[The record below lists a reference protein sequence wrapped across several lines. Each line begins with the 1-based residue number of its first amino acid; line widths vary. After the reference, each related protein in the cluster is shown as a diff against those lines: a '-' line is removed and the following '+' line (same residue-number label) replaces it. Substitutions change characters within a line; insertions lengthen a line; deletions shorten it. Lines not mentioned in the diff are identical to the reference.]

1 MRMIGKIIKGKSFQ
15 GCLSY
20 VMRKTGAAVIGM
32 NMDGNDPY
40 SLANEFSLSW
50 QLRPKLIYKVCHV
63 ILSLSPEE
71 HLNNA
76 SWQTAIAQYLKD
88 MGFTNNQYVAVK
100 HTDKENH
107 EHIHLVTSRVRMD
120 GSVVSDSWDWTRSQD
135 VIRKLEQNFG
145 LAAVPSSW
153 ESDRQEQTKSQIDK
167 ELETGKV
174 TVKRQLADKID
185 ATLVNTTS
193 LPDFIE
199 QLNFEGIEVRVDRDR
214 KGKPKGIA
222 YKLDGVSMAGSSV
235 GKAYSL
241 PRILK
246 RIESVSE
253 QGIHSNSPVMA
264 AHISQVIREQV
275 KAGMTM
281 PQLIEQLK
289 HLGVDAHVK
298 YTRNKK
304 IKGISYSLG
313 SNSIQGNELGKEYS
327 WGGLQK
333 YLQVSYDPARDRAII
348 LEMQSA
354 DRKAINQPIESSYQD
369 EMGLSDSLLNELVI
383 ELEKQRS
390 LKVPKPNQSEN
401 IAKSEIPV
409 NPELDRIDHA
419 QMVAAICH
427 QLLNE
432 LETNRFGEIG
442 KNSYGIQRSG
452 DALTVER
459 LRGDRQI
466 ILQVKGQEIEFAN
479 LSEFDIQQFEQAWQH
494 RSQVQQQSIDAQAKI
509 R

>member
-1 MRMIGKIIKGKSFQ
+1 MIGKIIKGKSFQ

-20 VMRKTGAAVIGM
+20 VMGKTGAAVIGM
-32 NMDGNDPY
+32 NMDGKDPY

-50 QLRPKLIYKVCHV
+50 QLRPKLNYKVCHV

-71 HLNNA
+71 HLNNDA
-76 SWQTAIAQYLKD
+76 WQTAIAQYLKE

-135 VIRKLEQNFG
+135 VIRKLEQDFG

-153 ESDRQEQTKSQIDK
+153 ECDRQEQTKSQIDK

-193 LPDFIE
+193 LLDFIE
-199 QLNFEGIEVRVDRDR
+199 KLNLEGIEVRVDRDR

-253 QGIHSNSPVMA
+253 QRIHPNTSSMSS
-264 AHISQVIREQV
+264 HISQVIREQV

-281 PQLIEQLK
+281 PQLIVQLK
-289 HLGVDAHVK
+289 HSGIDAHVK
-298 YTRNKK
+298 YTRTKK

-313 SNSIQGNELGKEYS
+313 SNSIQGNELGNEFS

-333 YLQVSYDPARDRAII
+333 YLQVSYDPARDRLII
-348 LEMQSA
+348 LEIQSA
-354 DRKAINQPIESSYQD
+354 DRNAVSQPMENLN
-369 EMGLSDSLLNELVI
+369 GLSDSFLNELVV

-390 LKVPKPNQSEN
+390 LKVPKPDQSEN
-401 IAKSEIPV
+401 ITKAEILI
-409 NPELDRIDHA
+409 NPEQVRIDST

-432 LETNRFGEIG
+432 LGADSFGETG
-442 KNSYGIQRSG
+442 KNSNRIQRSG
-452 DALTVER
+452 DALTVEG

-466 ILQVKGQEIEFAN
+466 ILRVKGQEIEFAN

-494 RSQVQQQSIDAQAKI
+494 RSQAQQRSIDAQAKI

>member
-1 MRMIGKIIKGKSFQ
+1 MIGKISKGSGFR
-15 GCLSY
+15 GCLYY
-20 VMRKTGAAVIGM
+20 VLGRTGAEIIDT
-32 NMDGNDPY
+32 NMDGDSPR
-40 SLANEFSLSW
+40 SLANEFAISR
-50 QLRPKLIYKVCHV
+50 QLRPKLNQVVCHV
-63 ILSLSPEE
+63 ALSLRPEE
-71 HLNNA
+71 HLSNA
-76 SWQTAIAQYLKD
+76 SWQIAIAQYLKE

-135 VIRKLEQNFG
+135 VIRKLEQDFG

-153 ESDRQEQTKSQIDK
+153 QSDRQEQTKSQIDK

-185 ATLVNTTS
+185 ATLENTTS

-199 QLNFEGIEVRVDRDR
+199 QLNLEGIEVRVDRDR

-222 YKLDGVSMAGSSV
+222 YKFDGVSMAGSSV

-253 QGIHSNSPVMA
+253 QRIHPDISSMA
-264 AHISQVIREQV
+264 SHISQIIREQV
-275 KAGMTM
+275 KADITM

-289 HLGVDAHVK
+289 HSGVDAHVK
-298 YTRNKK
+298 YTRTKK

-313 SNSIQGNELGKEYS
+313 SNSIQGNELGKEFS

-333 YLQVSYDPARDRAII
+333 YLQVSYDPARDRSII

-354 DRKAINQPIESSYQD
+354 NLKAVSQPIEHRS
-369 EMGLSDSLLNELVI
+369 GLSDSFLNELVI

-390 LKVPKPNQSEN
+390 LKVPKPNLSEN
-401 IAKSEIPV
+401 ITKSEIPI
-409 NPELDRIDHA
+409 NLEQGKIDRA

-427 QLLNE
+427 QLLND
-432 LETNRFGEIG
+432 LGADSFGETG
-442 KNSYGIQRSG
+442 KNSYSIQRSG
-452 DALTVER
+452 DALTVEN

-479 LSEFDIQQFEQAWQH
+479 LSEFDIQQFEQAWQQL
-494 RSQVQQQSIDAQAKI
+494 SQAQQRSIDANAKVV
-509 R
+509 

>member
-1 MRMIGKIIKGKSFQ
+1 MIGKISKGSGFR
-15 GCLSY
+15 GCLYY
-20 VMRKTGAAVIGM
+20 VLGRTGAEIIDT
-32 NMDGNDPY
+32 NMDGDSPR
-40 SLANEFSLSW
+40 SLANEFAISR
-50 QLRPKLIYKVCHV
+50 QLRPKLNQVVCHV
-63 ILSLSPEE
+63 ALSLRPEE

-76 SWQTAIAQYLKD
+76 SWQIAIAQYLKE

-120 GSVVSDSWDWTRSQD
+120 GSVVSDSWDWTRSQE

-167 ELETGKV
+167 ELETGKA

-199 QLNFEGIEVRVDRDR
+199 QLNLEGIEVRVDRDR

-246 RIESVSE
+246 RIENVSE
-253 QGIHSNSPVMA
+253 QGIHSNSPVIA
-264 AHISQVIREQV
+264 SHISQVIREQV

-289 HLGVDAHVK
+289 HSGIDAHVK
-298 YTRNKK
+298 YTRTKK
-304 IKGISYSLG
+304 IKGISYSWG
-313 SNSIQGNELGKEYS
+313 SNSIQGNELGKEFS

-333 YLQVSYDPARDRAII
+333 YLQVSYDPVRDRSII
-348 LEMQSA
+348 LEMQSV
-354 DRKAINQPIESSYQD
+354 DRKLVIQPIESLRQA
-369 EMGLSDSLLNELVI
+369 EQGLSDSLLNELVV

-390 LKVPKPNQSEN
+390 LKAPQLTQSAN
-401 IAKSEIPV
+401 IIKVEIPI
-409 NPELDRIDHA
+409 NPEQGKIDRA

-432 LETNRFGEIG
+432 LGADSFGEVG
-442 KNSYGIQRSG
+442 KNSYGILRSG
-452 DALTVER
+452 DSLTVER

-494 RSQVQQQSIDAQAKI
+494 RSQSQQQNIDSQTKI
-509 R
+509 P

>member
-1 MRMIGKIIKGKSFQ
+1 MIGKIIKGKSFQ
-15 GCLSY
+15 GCLTY
-20 VMRKTGAAVIGM
+20 VMGKSGAAVIGM
-32 NMDGNDPY
+32 NMDGKDPY
-40 SLANEFSLSW
+40 SLANEFSMSW
-50 QLRPKLIYKVCHV
+50 QLRPKLNHKVCHI

-71 HLNNA
+71 RLNNHD
-76 SWQTAIAQYLKD
+76 WKIAIAQYLKE
-88 MGFTNNQYVAVK
+88 MGFDNNQYVAVK

-135 VIRKLEQNFG
+135 VIRKLEQDFG
-145 LAAVPSSW
+145 LAAVTSSW

-185 ATLVNTTS
+185 AALVNTES
-193 LPDFIE
+193 LSDFIGK
-199 QLNFEGIEVRVDRDR
+199 LNLAGIAVRVDRDR
-214 KGKPKGIA
+214 QGKPKGIA
-222 YKLDGVSMAGSSV
+222 YKFDDVSMAGSSV

-246 RIESVSE
+246 RISSVPLLVDTS
-253 QGIHSNSPVMA
+253 SMA
-264 AHISQVIREQV
+264 SQISQVIREQV
-275 KAGMTM
+275 KVGMTM
-281 PQLIEQLK
+281 PQLIAQLK
-289 HLGVDAHVK
+289 DSGVDAHVK
-298 YTRNKK
+298 YTRTKK
-304 IKGISYSLG
+304 IKGISYCLG
-313 SNSIQGNELGKEYS
+313 SNSIQGNELGKEFS

-333 YLQVSYDPARDRAII
+333 YLQVSYNQDRDRSAI
-348 LEMQSA
+348 LEMQNA
-354 DRKAINQPIESSYQD
+354 DRKAVIQPVESLN
-369 EMGLSDSLLNELVI
+369 GLSDSFLNELVI

-390 LKVPKPNQSEN
+390 LKSTPRQSEN
-401 IAKSEIPV
+401 VTKPEPII
-409 NPELDRIDHA
+409 NPERGRSDSA

-432 LETNRFGEIG
+432 LGADSFGEVG
-442 KNSYGIQRSG
+442 QNSYGIQRSG
-452 DALTVER
+452 DTLTVEN

-494 RSQVQQQSIDAQAKI
+494 RSQAQQRSIDSQAKI
-509 R
+509 

>member
-1 MRMIGKIIKGKSFQ
+1 MIGKISKGSGFR
-15 GCLSY
+15 GCLYY
-20 VMRKTGAAVIGM
+20 VLGRTGAEIIDT
-32 NMDGNDPY
+32 NMDGDSPR
-40 SLANEFSLSW
+40 SLANEFAISR
-50 QLRPKLIYKVCHV
+50 QLRPKLNQVVCHV
-63 ILSLSPEE
+63 ALSLRPEE
-71 HLNNA
+71 HLSNA
-76 SWQTAIAQYLKD
+76 SWQRAIAQYLKE

-153 ESDRQEQTKSQIDK
+153 ESNRQEQTKSQIDK
-167 ELETGKV
+167 ELETGKA

-199 QLNFEGIEVRVDRDR
+199 QLNLEGIEVRVDRDR

-222 YKLDGVSMAGSSV
+222 YKFDGVSMAGSSV

-253 QGIHSNSPVMA
+253 QRIHPNISSMA
-264 AHISQVIREQV
+264 SHISQVIREQV
-275 KAGMTM
+275 KTGMTM

-289 HLGVDAHVK
+289 HSGVDAHVK
-298 YTRNKK
+298 YTRTKK

-313 SNSIQGNELGKEYS
+313 SNSIQGNELGKEFS

-333 YLQVSYDPARDRAII
+333 YLQVSYDPARDRSII

-354 DRKAINQPIESSYQD
+354 DQKAINQLADSVHQAEQ
-369 EMGLSDSLLNELVI
+369 GLSDSLLNELVI

-390 LKVPKPNQSEN
+390 LKVRKPDQFEN
-401 IAKSEIPV
+401 ITKAEISI
-409 NPELDRIDHA
+409 NLEQGRIDGA
-419 QMVAAICH
+419 QMIAAICH

-432 LETNRFGEIG
+432 LVADSFGEVG
-442 KNSYGIQRSG
+442 KNSYGILRSG
-452 DALTVER
+452 DSLTVER
-459 LRGDRQI
+459 LIGDRQV
-466 ILQVKGQEIEFAN
+466 ILQAEGQEIKLVN
-479 LSEFDIQQFEQAWQH
+479 LSELDIQEFGQAWQH
-494 RSQVQQQSIDAQAKI
+494 RSQAQKQSIDSQPKI
-509 R
+509 G

>member
-1 MRMIGKIIKGKSFQ
+1 MIGKIIKGKSFQ

-20 VMRKTGAAVIGM
+20 VMRKTGAAVIDM
-32 NMDGNDPY
+32 NMDGKDPY

-50 QLRPKLIYKVCHV
+50 QLRPKLSYKVCHV

-76 SWQTAIAQYLKD
+76 SWQIAIAQYLKE

-135 VIRKLEQNFG
+135 VIRKLEQDFG

-167 ELETGKV
+167 ELETGKA

-185 ATLVNTTS
+185 TTLVNTTS

-199 QLNFEGIEVRVDRDR
+199 QLNLEGIEVRVDRDR

-246 RIESVSE
+246 RIESTSE
-253 QGIHSNSPVMA
+253 QGIHPNISSIA
-264 AHISQVIREQV
+264 SHISQVIREQV
-275 KAGMTM
+275 KVGMTM
-281 PQLIEQLK
+281 PLLIEQLK
-289 HLGVDAHVK
+289 HSGVDAHVK
-298 YTRNKK
+298 YTRTKK

-333 YLQVSYDPARDRAII
+333 YLQVSYEPARDRSII

-354 DRKAINQPIESSYQD
+354 DRNAVSQPMENLN
-369 EMGLSDSLLNELVI
+369 GLSDSFLNELVV

-390 LKVPKPNQSEN
+390 LQAPKPTQSEN
-401 IAKSEIPV
+401 IIKAEIPI
-409 NPELDRIDHA
+409 NPEQSRNDIA

-432 LETNRFGEIG
+432 LGTDRFGEMG
-442 KNSYGIQRSG
+442 KNSYGIQRRG
-452 DALTVER
+452 DTLTVER
-459 LRGDRQI
+459 LRGDRLI
-466 ILQVKGQEIEFAN
+466 VLQFKGQETVFDN
-479 LSEFDIQQFEQAWQH
+479 LSELDIQQFEQAWQH
-494 RSQVQQQSIDAQAKI
+494 RSQVQQKSIDGQAKI
-509 R
+509 G

>member
-1 MRMIGKIIKGKSFQ
+1 MIGKISKGSGFR
-15 GCLSY
+15 GCLYY
-20 VMRKTGAAVIGM
+20 VLGRTGAEIIDT
-32 NMDGNDPY
+32 NMDGDSPR
-40 SLANEFSLSW
+40 SLANEFAISR
-50 QLRPKLIYKVCHV
+50 QLRPKLNQVVCHV
-63 ILSLSPEE
+63 ALSLRPEE
-71 HLNNA
+71 HLNND
-76 SWQTAIAQYLKD
+76 SWQTAIAQYLKE

-167 ELETGKV
+167 ELETGKA

-185 ATLVNTTS
+185 AALVNTTS

-199 QLNFEGIEVRVDRDR
+199 QLNLEGIEVRIDRDR

-246 RIESVSE
+246 RIASVSE
-253 QGIHSNSPVMA
+253 QGTSPNSPAMVS
-264 AHISQVIREQV
+264 HISQVIREQV

-281 PQLIEQLK
+281 PQLIEQLR
-289 HLGVDAHVK
+289 HSGIDAHVK
-298 YTRNKK
+298 YTRTKK

-313 SNSIQGNELGKEYS
+313 SNSIQGNELGKEFS

-333 YLQVSYDPARDRAII
+333 YLQISYDPARDRSII

-354 DRKAINQPIESSYQD
+354 DRNAVSQPMD
-369 EMGLSDSLLNELVI
+369 NLNGLSDSFLNELVV

-390 LKVPKPNQSEN
+390 LKAPNPTQSEN
-401 IAKSEIPV
+401 ITKSEIPI
-409 NPELDRIDHA
+409 NPEQSRNDII

-432 LETNRFGEIG
+432 LGTDRFGAMG
-442 KNSYGIQRSG
+442 KNAYGIQRSG
-452 DALTVER
+452 DTLTVER

-466 ILQVKGQEIEFAN
+466 ILQVKGQETVFDN
-479 LSEFDIQQFEQAWQH
+479 LSEFDIRQFEQAWQQLSQAQQ
-494 RSQVQQQSIDAQAKI
+494 RSIANVSDLLNQEV

>member
-1 MRMIGKIIKGKSFQ
+1 MIGKIIKGKSFQ

-20 VMRKTGAAVIGM
+20 VMGKSGAAVIGM
-32 NMDGNDPY
+32 NMDGKDPY
-40 SLANEFSLSW
+40 SLANEFSMSW
-50 QLRPKLIYKVCHV
+50 QLRPKLNHKVCHI

-71 HLNNA
+71 RLNNHD
-76 SWQTAIAQYLKD
+76 WKIAIAQYLKE

-135 VIRKLEQNFG
+135 VIRKLEQDFG

-199 QLNFEGIEVRVDRDR
+199 QLNLEGIEVRVDRDR

-222 YKLDGVSMAGSSV
+222 YKYDGVSMAGSSV
-235 GKAYSL
+235 GRAYSL

-246 RIESVSE
+246 RIENVSE
-253 QGIHSNSPVMA
+253 QGTPPNIPTIASHM
-264 AHISQVIREQV
+264 SQVIREQV

-289 HLGVDAHVK
+289 HSGIDAHVK
-298 YTRNKK
+298 YTRTKK

-313 SNSIQGNELGKEYS
+313 SSSIQGNELGKEYS

-333 YLQVSYDPARDRAII
+333 YLQVSYDPARDRSII

-354 DRKAINQPIESSYQD
+354 DRKVLNQPVDSFHQAEQ
-369 EMGLSDSLLNELVI
+369 GLSDSLLNELVV

-390 LKVPKPNQSEN
+390 LKVLKLNQSEN
-401 IAKSEIPV
+401 TAKAEIPV
-409 NPELDRIDHA
+409 NPEQDRIDHA

-432 LETNRFGEIG
+432 LETDRFGEIG
-442 KNSYGIQRSG
+442 KNSYGIQRGG

-459 LRGDRQI
+459 LRGDRKI

-479 LSEFDIQQFEQAWQH
+479 LSEFDIQQFEQAWQQ
-494 RSQVQQQSIDAQAKI
+494 RSQLQAVHESLRI
-509 R
+509 

>member
-1 MRMIGKIIKGKSFQ
+1 MIGKIIKGKSFQ

-20 VMRKTGAAVIGM
+20 VMGKAGAAVIGM

-40 SLANEFSLSW
+40 SLANEFSISW
-50 QLRPKLIYKVCHV
+50 QLRPKLDHKVCHI

-71 HLNNA
+71 HLDNDD
-76 SWQTAIAQYLKD
+76 WKVAIAQYLKE
-88 MGFTNNQYVAVK
+88 MGFDNNQYVAVK

-135 VIRKLEQNFG
+135 VIRKLEQDFG

-153 ESDRQEQTKSQIDK
+153 ECDRQEQTKSQIDK
-167 ELETGKV
+167 ELETGKA
-174 TVKRQLADKID
+174 TVKRQLTDKID
-185 ATLVNTTS
+185 AALVSTES

-199 QLNFEGIEVRVDRDR
+199 KLNLAGIAVRVDRDR

-222 YKLDGVSMAGSSV
+222 YKLDEVSMAGSSV

-246 RIESVSE
+246 RISSVPA
-253 QGIHSNSPVMA
+253 QGLANVPTMA
-264 AHISQVIREQV
+264 SHISQIIREQV

-281 PQLIEQLK
+281 PQLLEQLRQS
-289 HLGVDAHVK
+289 GIDAHVK
-298 YTRNKK
+298 YTRTKK

-313 SNSIQGNELGKEYS
+313 NNSIQGNELGKEFS

-333 YLQVSYDPARDRAII
+333 YLQVSYDPDRDRSII
-348 LEMQSA
+348 LEMQNA
-354 DRKAINQPIESSYQD
+354 DRKAVSQPVESIHQ
-369 EMGLSDSLLNELVI
+369 EQQGLSDSLLNELVF

-390 LKVPKPNQSEN
+390 LKSTPEQSKNLTKPETIIS
-401 IAKSEIPV
+401 
-409 NPELDRIDHA
+409 PEQDRGDRA

-432 LETNRFGEIG
+432 LGSDSFGEIG
-442 KNSYGIQRSG
+442 RNSYGIQRSG
-452 DALTVER
+452 DALTVES

-494 RSQVQQQSIDAQAKI
+494 RSQVQQRSIDSQAKI
-509 R
+509 P